1 MSDKRTLTRLKYIHG
16 RFILFGMMFTSLA
29 QGAEKLFVMTSE
41 AIARIASVTVES
53 MMNLTY
59 QTVMRSCYRPGKI
72 LFDDRWERM
81 PPGRIR
87 KGKLFERGTKCR
99 VEKDMINGGLKIGPN
114 YFYPLTLYYML
125 VAFIRPQS
133 LPSAVFRSIG

>member
-1 MSDKRTLTRLKYIHG
+1 MSDKRTLTRLRYIHG

-41 AIARIASVTVES
+41 AIARIASFTVES

-87 KGKLFERGTKCR
+87 KGKLFEH
-99 VEKDMINGGLKIGPN
+99 EKDMINGGLKIGPN
-114 YFYPLTLYYML
+114 YFYPLSLYYML

-133 LPSAVFRSIG
+133 LPSALFRRIG